1 MTWRTLLHQLHWRRE
16 KEEHAEETRELTHD
30 AINALQRDIL
40 RLHRQG
46 EANRQHI
53 DQLLSKSNDQLA
65 SVAERVAVAVGMP
78 ERAKKHR
85 EKLTT

>member
-1 MTWRTLLHQLHWRRE
+1 MTWRTLLHRLHWRKE

-46 EANRQHI
+46 VANRQRI
-53 DQLLSKSNDQLA
+53 DAMLSASNDELA
-65 SVAERVAVAVGMP
+65 SVAERIAVAVGMTDP
-78 ERAKKHR
+78 EKKKR
-85 EKLTT
+85 ETQTT